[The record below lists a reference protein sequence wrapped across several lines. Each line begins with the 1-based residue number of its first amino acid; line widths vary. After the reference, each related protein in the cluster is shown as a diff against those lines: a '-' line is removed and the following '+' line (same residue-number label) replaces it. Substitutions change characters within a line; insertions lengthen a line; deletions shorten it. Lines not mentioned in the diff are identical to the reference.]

1 MLAYL
6 LAYPLLWLISKLPFP
21 ALIKLSD
28 VVAWLLES
36 VIRYRQDVVNENLKN
51 AFPEKSDN
59 ERAAIAHQFYRHL
72 SDRLFETI
80 KMQSVTKVELLE
92 RVTFPEY
99 QKATS
104 LVDQGQGIVAVMGH
118 CGSWEMACLAASAFL
133 PQYSLYS
140 VFTPVANHY
149 FNQFFIQM
157 RSRFGMRLYS
167 MKEMVQHL
175 RRGLGQ
181 TAIGMY
187 VADQGHSNP
196 DRAYWRQF
204 LNQETNF
211 MTGPARFALAHQSAL
226 VFVEIRQIGRMR
238 YAVVPAVLTA
248 TPQLFSE
255 SALTDMFVD
264 RLEDQIQN
272 NPADWLWSHKRWKH
286 KKKK

>member
-6 LAYPLLWLISKLPFP
+6 LVYPLLWLISKLPFA

-28 VVAWLLES
+28 AVAWLLES
-36 VIRYRQDVVNENLKN
+36 VIRYRHDVVYENLKN
-51 AFPEKSDN
+51 AFPDKRDE
-59 ERAAIAHQFYRHL
+59 ERAAIAHKFYRHL

-80 KMQSVTKVELLE
+80 KMQSITKAELLN
-92 RVTFPEY
+92 RVSFPEY
-99 QKATS
+99 EKATS
-104 LVDQGQGIVAVMGH
+104 LVDRGQSIVAVMGH

-133 PQYSLYS
+133 PEYSLYS
-140 VFTPVANHY
+140 VFTPVANRY
-149 FNQFFIQM
+149 FNQYFIQL

-175 RRGLGQ
+175 RRGFGE
-181 TAIGMY
+181 ASIGMY

-204 LNQETNF
+204 LHQETNF

-226 VFVEIRQIGRMR
+226 VFVDIRQTGRMR
-238 YAVVPAVLTA
+238 YAVVPEVLTT
-248 TPQLFSE
+248 TPQLCSE
-255 SALTDMFVD
+255 TALTDMFVN
-264 RLEDQIQN
+264 RLEQQIRQ